1 MSAAIM
7 PEVTAEMA
15 RELAVEQKVCVR
27 PLLRRVIDQQTGD
40 ETRVALPCGSTRESV
55 CPSCADKARRLRIQ
69 QCAEG
74 WHRDVEP
81 EIDTPEPSE
90 DPAADDLDA
99 ETGAGDLDESDA
111 RRVRSTRRRQDA
123 AELPRVPVEDR
134 TVGRV
139 FETPDGRR
147 YRPSM
152 FVTITLPS
160 YGKVKANGAPVDPSS
175 YNYRRAALDALH
187 FPKLVD
193 RFWQNLRRCAGF
205 KVQYFAAVEP
215 QKRLAPHLHAAAR
228 GAIPRQTIRQVVRAT
243 YAQVWWP
250 HFDQPVYVDRVPV
263 WDGHDYVDPD
273 SGVVLPT
280 WDQAVADLDQD
291 GRAAH
296 VLRLGSQ
303 VDMAGI
309 IAPSEDAD
317 RAIRYLTKYL
327 AKSIADTYVDNDAAV
342 VDLDYESHVDR
353 LHQELLYLPCSE
365 RCANWLRFGVQPKNA
380 GPGLRPGACV
390 SKAHD
395 RENLGIGGRRVLVS
409 RQWSG
414 KTLKEHRADR
424 ATVVRE
430 ALLNSGIVA
439 PEIER
444 LAASVRLPD
453 GRPRFVWSD
462 SKVDHAGYV
471 WTILQS
477 VNERARWRE
486 QYEAAKKRQAV
497 DTVSAIDHETADR
510 PPPGADREGD
520 HRVASPI
527 TSPNVVPGPWVK
539 GERSESE
546 GHEVP
551 LTRGPG
557 TRQSQVGEATPGN
570 GTEGDHDG

>member
-1 MSAAIM
+1 MSVATM
-7 PEVTAEMA
+7 PRITAEMA
-15 RELAVEQKVCVR
+15 RELAVEQKVCIR
-27 PLLRRVIDQQTGD
+27 PLLRRVIDQQTGE

-74 WHRDVEP
+74 WHREDEP
-81 EIDTPEPSE
+81 EYEAPGSDEHET
-90 DPAADDLDA
+90 DDLDA
-99 ETGAGDLDESDA
+99 GDDDLGDSAA

-123 AELPRVPVEDR
+123 ADLPRVPIEDR

-160 YGKVKANGAPVDPSS
+160 YGKVKSNGAPVDPGS
-175 YNYRRAALDALH
+175 YDYRRAALDALH

-215 QKRLAPHLHAAAR
+215 QKRLAPHLHAALR
-228 GAIPRQTIRQVVRAT
+228 GAIPRETIRQVVRAT

-250 HFDQPVYVDRVPV
+250 RFDHPIYVDRMPV

-273 SGVVLPT
+273 SGEVLPT
-280 WDQAVADLDQD
+280 WDQAVSDLDDQD
-291 GRAAH
+291 RPAH

-303 VDMAGI
+303 LDMAGI
-309 IAPSEDAD
+309 VAPSEDAD

-327 AKSIADTYVDNDAAV
+327 AKSIASTYVDDDA
-342 VDLDYESHVDR
+342 VDLDYEAHVDR
-353 LHQELLYLPCSE
+353 LHQELLFLPCSE
-365 RCANWLRFGVQPKNA
+365 RCANWLRFGIQPKNA
-380 GPGLRPGACV
+380 GPGLRPGACM

-430 ALLNSGIVA
+430 ALLSSGIVA

-444 LAASVRLPD
+444 LAASVTLPD

-486 QYEAAKKRQAV
+486 QYEAAKQREAV
-497 DTVSAIDHETADR
+497 ETISAIDHETTDR
-510 PPPGADREGD
+510 PPPDSGVEGD
-520 HRVASPI
+520 HRVASPM
-527 TSPNVVPGPWVK
+527 TSPHVVPGSWVK
-539 GERSESE
+539 GERSESN

-557 TRQSQVGEATPGN
+557 TRPSEVGEATRR
-570 GTEGDHDG
+570 TDMEGRS